1 MFALSSKSFL
11 PLLLILGA
19 SLGTGKAL
27 AGQESTVFRLDP
39 KDQSF
44 TRIATTLK
52 LNDGFIS
59 ATKTKLDPASP
70 AYTALIQ
77 KRTYVWKVTLFGQTC
92 DSNYA
97 PMTNANGQLTGAL
110 FVATDCRKP

>member
-1 MFALSSKSFL
+1 MFVLRSKGL
-11 PLLLILGA
+11 RALLLILIT
-19 SLGTGKAL
+19 SLATGKAL
-27 AGQESTVFRLDP
+27 AGQESSLLRYDP

-77 KRTYVWKVTLFGQTC
+77 KRSFTGKVKLFGQIC
-92 DSNYA
+92 DANYA
-97 PMTNANGQLTGAL
+97 PMTDGNGQLTGAL
-110 FVATDCRKP
+110 FVGTDCHQP